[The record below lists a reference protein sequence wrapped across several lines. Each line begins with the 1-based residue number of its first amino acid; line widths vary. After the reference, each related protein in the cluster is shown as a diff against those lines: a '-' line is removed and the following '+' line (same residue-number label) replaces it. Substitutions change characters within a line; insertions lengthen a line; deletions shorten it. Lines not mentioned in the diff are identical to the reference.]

1 MPNKPV
7 YISISDLTELQNKIM
22 QFISEWSHQE
32 KTPVPL
38 WLVKRVMMAENVKEP
53 TAINAING
61 LLLKGYI
68 RRAYIIS
75 NKTYFV
81 MLRSI

>member
-1 MPNKPV
+1 MRAICLSTSELTDLQQNIMYLIIGWSHIYPNKPMP
-7 YISISDLTELQNKIM
+7 LKRIM
-22 QFISEWSHQE
+22 SYMKEQ
-32 KTPVPL
+32 K
-38 WLVKRVMMAENVKEP
+38 VKAP
-53 TAINAING
+53 TAINAIHG

-68 RRAYIIS
+68 RRACIIS

>member
-1 MPNKPV
+1 MKPV
-7 YISISDLTELQNKIM
+7 YKSINDLTELQSKIM
-22 QFISEWSHQE
+22 RLINEWVHTN
-32 KTPVPL
+32 KNPIPL
-38 WLVKRVMMAENVKEP
+38 KEIMLRMTEQGVKAP

-68 RRAYIIS
+68 RRACIIS